1 LKIDIIFYSFI
12 LVLIPLFIS
21 YKNKLNIEK
30 ELFINSIR
38 ALIQLTLLGFVLGFL
53 FKIKNPLFYIPVILF
68 MLVYSSY
75 IAKKRTNY
83 SFLNAFYSI
92 SLSTLIILTTMLL
105 LKIISFKP
113 YEFIPIAGMI
123 IGNSLNTYTLTIER
137 LKREIT
143 LQKELIESFIA
154 IGDTLQN
161 ALKIMQKEAI
171 KAALI
176 PVNNMLQTI
185 GVVAIPGI
193 TTGMLLAGTSPLKA
207 VSYQIVIIYMLVSI
221 NTFSALFGSYFFIK
235 AKNKN
240 FKGQKTL

>member
-1 LKIDIIFYSFI
+1 M
-12 LVLIPLFIS
+12 LI
-21 YKNKLNIEK
+21 
-30 ELFINSIR
+30 
-38 ALIQLTLLGFVLGFL
+38 
-53 FKIKNPLFYIPVILF
+53 
-68 MLVYSSY
+68 YSSF
-75 IAKKRTNY
+75 IAKKRTQ
-83 SFLNAFYSI
+83 FLFLSAFYSI
-92 SLSTLIILTTMLL
+92 GMSAVIILSIMIT
-105 LKIISFKP
+105 LKIISLKP

-137 LKREIT
+137 LKRELF

-154 IGDTLQN
+154 IGANLKS
-161 ALKIMQKEAI
+161 AYKIMQKEAI

-193 TTGMLLAGTSPLKA
+193 TTGMLLAGASPLKA

-235 AKNKN
+235 AKNEN
-240 FKGQKTL
+240 FN

>member
-1 LKIDIIFYSFI
+1 LKLDIVVYSFI

-21 YKNKLNIEK
+21 YKNRLSIEK

-38 ALIQLTLLGFVLGFL
+38 ALIQLILLGFILGFL
-53 FKIKNPLFYIPVILF
+53 FKIKNPIYYIPLVLF
-68 MLVYSSY
+68 MLIYSSY
-75 IAKKRTNY
+75 IAKKRTNF
-83 SFLNAFYSI
+83 SFLSAFYSI
-92 SLSTLIILTTMLL
+92 SLSTLIILSTMLL

-113 YEFIPIAGMI
+113 NEFIPISGMI

-154 IGDTLQN
+154 IGDTLQH

-193 TTGMLLAGTSPLKA
+193 TTGMLLAGASPLKA

-235 AKNKN
+235 AKNETFN
-240 FKGQKTL
+240 